1 MSGGQCEYGVQGYGL
16 GLMVCV
22 CGGYLCMWGRGC
34 HTDDIYCTIRD
45 AMTKGMHLDEKEK
58 SKEKEK
64 EKRKTRRGRAP
75 EA

>member
-1 MSGGQCEYGVQGYGL
+1 
-16 GLMVCV
+16 
-22 CGGYLCMWGRGC
+22 MWGRGC
-34 HTDDIYCTIRD
+34 HIDDIYCTIRD
-45 AMTKGMHLDEKEK
+45 EMTKGMHLDEKEK